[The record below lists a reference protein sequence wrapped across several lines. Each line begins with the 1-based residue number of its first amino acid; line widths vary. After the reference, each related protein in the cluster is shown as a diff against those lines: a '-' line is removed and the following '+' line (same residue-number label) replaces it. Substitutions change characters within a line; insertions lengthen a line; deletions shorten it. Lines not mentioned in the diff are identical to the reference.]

1 MNGIL
6 SQSHT
11 ILSEQVDMQR
21 ILKPSSLL
29 MMMQEIA
36 LDHCRLLN
44 LGSDNTLNR
53 NLLWVVTRYFISIER
68 MPRYEENVILETW
81 PGPMRRVLFPR
92 YFRMRNVEGTV
103 LLRASS
109 VWVLIDGAART
120 MISPK
125 QYGLSVYEGHIEGDE
140 VPYNVPARAIP
151 ETRTEHFT
159 VPYSYIDLN
168 GHMNNT
174 RYLDLCG
181 DLISDDVM
189 KKRLNS
195 VSAEFQREIAYKET
209 VTIGIGTDGNYY
221 TFTGTGEKP
230 SFRIGLG
237 YVDSEDK

>member
-1 MNGIL
+1 MSGIL
-6 SQSHT
+6 SQPHT

-21 ILKPSSLL
+21 NLKPSSLL
-29 MMMQEIA
+29 MMLQEIA

-44 LGSDNTLNR
+44 LGSDTTLNR
-53 NLLWVVTRYFISIER
+53 NLLWVVTRYYVSIER
-68 MPRYEENVILETW
+68 MPRYEESVTLETW
-81 PGPMRRVLFPR
+81 PGPMRRILFPR
-92 YFRMRNVEGTV
+92 YFRMYDSDGTV

-109 VWVLIDGAART
+109 VWVLIDGSERT

-125 QYGLSVYEGHIEGDE
+125 QYGLPEYAGHVEGDE
-140 VPYNVPARAIP
+140 VPYNVPARAVP
-151 ETRTEHFT
+151 EIRTEHFT

-181 DLISDDVM
+181 DLIADDVM
-189 KKRLNS
+189 KKKLTS
-195 VSAEFQREIAYKET
+195 ISAEFQSEIAYKQT
-209 VTIGIGTDGNYY
+209 VTIGIGTDGAYY

-237 YVDSEDK
+237 YSDSEDR

>member
-6 SQSHT
+6 SQPHT

-21 ILKPSSLL
+21 CLKPSSLL
-29 MMMQEIA
+29 MMLQEIA

-44 LGSDNTLNR
+44 LGSENTLNR

-68 MPRYEENVILETW
+68 MPCYEENIILETW
-81 PGPMRRVLFPR
+81 PGPMRRILFPR
-92 YFRMRNVEGTV
+92 YFRMRDAGGNI

-109 VWVLIDGAART
+109 VWVLIDGSSRT

-125 QYGLSVYEGHIEGDE
+125 QYGLPEYEGHIEGDE
-140 VPYNVPARAIP
+140 VPYNVPARAVP

-181 DLISDDVM
+181 DLIADEITG
-189 KKRLNS
+189 KKLVS
-195 VSAEFQREIAYKET
+195 VSAEFQNEIAYKET
-209 VTIGIGTDGNYY
+209 VMIGIGTDGDYY
-221 TFTGTGEKP
+221 TFTGKGEKP
-230 SFRIGLG
+230 NFRIGLG
-237 YVDSEDK
+237 YRDSEDK